1 MKLSDFPASLLQQ
14 TNIYG
19 CMIQSYVDP
28 VEVMQE
34 FDNLPKR
41 ARDYLNTIDFK
52 ICIPCAASAFHIA
65 EEIDRVDGMMV
76 LRAMVSHIRTMERT
90 RLRRERMKQLIKE
103 QQERIARS
111 RGRI

>member
-19 CMIQSYVDP
+19 CMIQEYADP
-28 VEVMQE
+28 VDVMKE

-52 ICIPCAASAFHIA
+52 ICILCAANVFYMA
-65 EEIDRVDGMMV
+65 EEIERVDGMMV